1 MSPKNV
7 STEAE
12 IRKLIQV
19 THRFLLKFTFLSEAW
34 KMLNATS
41 LLKDTSES
49 SGELKKWAWHLNWAN
64 QRNHNTALN

>member
-7 STEAE
+7 TTEAE

-19 THRFLLKFTFLSEAW
+19 THSFLLKFTFLFEVW
-34 KMLNATS
+34 KMLNVTS

-49 SGELKKWAWHLNWAN
+49 SGELKKLA
-64 QRNHNTALN
+64 